1 MARCRAGRG
10 WGGGRRRAA
19 GMKRQRRGG
28 GSDLGNWVVCFRV
41 AELDGN
47 HQVAVR
53 CLEDLEHLIEG
64 RLIRDQADLGCASA
78 CDGACDQ
85 ALWSCVV
92 DLARGD

>member
-1 MARCRAGRG
+1 MQGRSWLGRG
-10 WGGGRRRAA
+10 AAPCRRDEEAEE
-19 GMKRQRRGG
+19 GG